1 MPADYV
7 HGYSQREAQRPHD
20 QAVSERDLLHH
31 DTAFAPGELVLEPGC
46 GVGAQTVTLAADSPE
61 ASFIGV
67 DIACESAREA
77 RRLVGTR
84 GLTNVEFASADIY
97 RLPFREAQFDHVFLC
112 YVLEHVPDPDGALA
126 SLRRV
131 VREGGTITVIEGDHG
146 SCYFHPD
153 TPAARAAWKCLI
165 DVQAAIGGDS
175 LIGRRL
181 YPLLACA
188 GFREVAV
195 SPRMIYADASTPAL
209 RHSFVATTI
218 TPMVE
223 GAREQALAMG
233 MIDEAT
239 WEQGIRELHAIPEGG
254 EGTFCYTFFKAVA
267 RR

>member
-7 HGYSQREAQRPHD
+7 HGYSEREAQRLHD
-20 QAVSERDLLHH
+20 QAASVRELLHG
-31 DTAFAPGELVLEPGC
+31 DTRYHLGELVLDPGC
-46 GVGAQTVTLAADSPE
+46 GVGAQTVTLAAGSPE
-61 ASFIGV
+61 ASFISI

-77 RRLVGTR
+77 RALAGSR
-84 GLTNVEFASADIY
+84 GLTNVAFATGDIY
-97 RLPFREAQFDHVFLC
+97 RLPFRDEQFEHIFLC
-112 YVLEHVPDPDGALA
+112 YVLEHVPDPHGALT

-146 SCYFHPD
+146 SCYFHPN
-153 TPAARAAWKCLI
+153 TPAARAAWQCLI
-165 DVQAAIGGDS
+165 EVQAAVGGDS

-181 YPLLACA
+181 YPLLAQA
-188 GFREVAV
+188 GFREVTV
-195 SPRMIYADASTPAL
+195 SPRMVYADASTPAL

-223 GAREQALAMG
+223 GVREPALAMG
-233 MIDEAT
+233 MIDEAS
-239 WEQGIRELHAIPEGG
+239 WEQGIRELYAIPHGD